1 MSDIKPKNLIFIFS
15 DQHNREKIGCYGDPY
30 AITPN
35 LDRLAAEGTLFES
48 AYCNSPVC
56 VPSRSSMIT
65 GDYAHKNGFWDNA
78 HPYCGTPEGFGH
90 VLTEQGISIT
100 TIGKLHYKG
109 GCDLGLPDQRFPLHV
124 KGGTGDLYSLV
135 RQLGS
140 AKPKMFAASS
150 NGHVGESD
158 YTTYDRN
165 TTKAAIEF
173 LKQEAPGKKEPWVL
187 FLGYA
192 CPHFP
197 LIVPQEYYDLYEGID
212 LPDPKQFSEAVR
224 PLHPVLNAMR
234 VFVGS
239 IYADL
244 ATARKVIRLYYAL
257 TTFLDAQIG
266 AVLDTVKQL
275 GMEESVRVIYSSD
288 HGDTVGDH
296 GMFYKHSMFEGS
308 VGVPMIVRGE
318 GVPAGKRV
326 RTPVSLLDVYPT
338 VLECTGAENRRAD
351 QLPGTSL
358 FKTLKADTNMERPIF
373 SEYHAGGAL
382 AAEFMLRKG
391 KWKYIYYP
399 GYAPMLFNLEEDPN
413 ELRDLAGDETC
424 GSILQMMHEELCKVG
439 DPDEI
444 DKACRADQAALVEKN
459 GGREKI
465 LAVNDFVVYSPPPKV

>member
-1 MSDIKPKNLIFIFS
+1 MDVQEAKNLIFIFS

-35 LDRLAAEGTLFES
+35 LDRLASEGTLFEN

-65 GDYAHKNGFWDNA
+65 GDYAHKNNFWDNA
-78 HPYCGTPEGFGH
+78 HPYCGEQKGFGH
-90 VLTEQGISIT
+90 VITEQGMSIT
-100 TIGKLHYKG
+100 TMGKLHYRG
-109 GCDLGLPDQRFPLHV
+109 NCDLGLPDQRFPLHV

-135 RQLGS
+135 RQHGS
-140 AKPKMFAASS
+140 AKPKMFAAAA

-158 YTTYDRN
+158 YTTYDRK
-165 TTKAAIEF
+165 TTENAISF
-173 LKQEAPGKKEPWVL
+173 LKNEAQTKQEPWVL
-187 FLGYA
+187 YLGYA

-197 LIVPQEYYDLYEGID
+197 LIVPEEYYNMYEGVK
-212 LPDPKQFSEAVR
+212 LPDPKQFSEASR

-239 IYADL
+239 IYADMEV
-244 ATARKVIRLYYAL
+244 ARKVVRLYYAL

-266 AVLDTVKQL
+266 AVLDTVKEL
-275 GMEESVRVIYSSD
+275 GMEDSVRIIYSSD

-308 VGVPMIVRGE
+308 VGVPLIMKGADIPKGARIS
-318 GVPAGKRV
+318 
-326 RTPVSLLDVYPT
+326 TPVSLLDIYPT
-338 VLECTGAENRRAD
+338 VLDCVGAKNERKEE
-351 QLPGTSL
+351 LPGKSL
-358 FKTLKADTNMERPIF
+358 FQILEEPNDMERPVF

-391 KWKYIYYP
+391 EWKYVYYP
-399 GYAPMLFNLEEDPN
+399 AYDPLLFNLKN
-413 ELRDLAGDETC
+413 
-424 GSILQMMHEELCKVG
+424 

-444 DKACRADQAALVEKN
+444 KNLAGDPAYADTIRYMHAELCKIADPDEVDRICRADQAALVASN
-459 GGREKI
+459 GGREKV
-465 LAVNDFVVYSPPPKV
+465 LSKNDFVVYSPPPKC

>member
-1 MSDIKPKNLIFIFS
+1 MSQQKPQNLIFIFS

-35 LDRLAAEGTLFES
+35 LDRLASAGTLFEN

-65 GDYAHKNGFWDNA
+65 GDYPHKNNFWDNA
-78 HPYCGTPEGFGH
+78 HPYCGEQKGFGH
-90 VLTEQGISIT
+90 VLTEQGFSIT
-100 TIGKLHYKG
+100 TTGKLHYKG
-109 GCDLGLPDQRFPLHV
+109 NCDLGLPDQRFPLHV
-124 KGGTGDLYSLV
+124 KGGTGDFYSLV

-140 AKPKMFAASS
+140 AKPKMFAAAA

-158 YTTYDRN
+158 YTIYDRK
-165 TTKAAIEF
+165 TTASAIDF
-173 LKQEAPGKKEPWVL
+173 LKNEAPLKQEPWVL

-197 LIVPQEYYDLYEGID
+197 LIVPEEYYNMYEGVE

-239 IYADL
+239 IYADM
-244 ATARKVIRLYYAL
+244 ATARKIVRLYYAL

-275 GMEESVRVIYSSD
+275 GMEDSVRIIYSSD

-308 VGVPMIVRGE
+308 VGVPMIMRGSD
-318 GVPAGKRV
+318 VPAGKRV
-326 RTPVSLLDVYPT
+326 KTPVSLVDIYPT
-338 VLECTGAENRRAD
+338 VLDCVGAKNDRFS
-351 QLPGTSL
+351 QLPGMSL
-358 FKTLKADTNMERPIF
+358 FRILEMDTDMERPIF

-391 KWKYIYYP
+391 KWKYVYYP
-399 GYAPMLFNLEEDPN
+399 EYAPMLFDLEEDPD
-413 ELRDLAGDETC
+413 ELHDLVGDPSC
-424 GSILQMMHEELCKVG
+424 QVILRMMHKELCKIG

-444 DKACRADQAALVEKN
+444 DKACRADQAALVEQN
-459 GGREKI
+459 GGREKV
-465 LAVNDFVVYSPPPKV
+465 LAVNDFVVYSPPPKE